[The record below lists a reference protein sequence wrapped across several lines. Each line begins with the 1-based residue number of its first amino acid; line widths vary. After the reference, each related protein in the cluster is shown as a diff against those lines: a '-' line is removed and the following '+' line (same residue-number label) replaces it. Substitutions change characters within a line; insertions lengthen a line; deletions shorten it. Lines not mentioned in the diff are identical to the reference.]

1 MKPTCELTDLHTME
15 MEAFRW
21 GKIWEE
27 SAGNVFDGK
36 KKKKKKKLNKN
47 QRGRQEKYDLF
58 LISKNSQH
66 TSYSPKIEKQ
76 SFLKIFMV

>member
-36 KKKKKKKLNKN
+36 KKKKKQKTK
-47 QRGRQEKYDLF
+47 
-58 LISKNSQH
+58 
-66 TSYSPKIEKQ
+66 
-76 SFLKIFMV
+76 